1 MDYQETPPF
10 LERFADLP
18 DRSVTG
24 FATPT
29 GTFEDRANAQNVRTG
44 LDAAAMPPAFCGL
57 RPLAQTLP
65 RVLKSRSCCLCG
77 CHDAR

>member
-10 LERFADLP
+10 LEHFADLP

-44 LDAAAMPPAFCGL
+44 LDAAAMLPAFCGL
-57 RPLAQTLP
+57 RPLANLP